1 MIRKLCAF
9 LLVVIV
15 LMVVAKTAF
24 TLRGSRSHAPSAIQT
39 AQAETETIAPVVYYT
54 SWVPYAIENELTNRN
69 GYLLDLVRAV
79 FPRARFVRLY
89 GDTSV
94 VAEVLEKDPLG
105 VSIMQGDHYTLA
117 KFPGAPKPVLVDNV
131 VVHTMRTNSW
141 NYTGPKSLEKL
152 RLVFQDD
159 YLICKEL
166 DKHAKANP
174 DNVHVCKTED
184 PAYGDVAGE
193 VIAGRADGFVST
205 KALQSDSRSIGFTAG
220 KMLVLRASKP
230 IGTVEIFF
238 KVSNRDPKLAGTI
251 LEAWE
256 RGLKRIEKSGEL
268 ARLRDYYGIT
278 EAKTLSASKSVE

>member
-1 MIRKLCAF
+1 MLRASAAAAPPTYIRKLSKM
-9 LLVVIV
+9 I
-15 LMVVAKTAF
+15 
-24 TLRGSRSHAPSAIQT
+24 P
-39 AQAETETIAPVVYYT
+39 EE
-54 SWVPYAIENELTNRN
+54 
-69 GYLLDLVRAV
+69 
-79 FPRARFVRLY
+79 
-89 GDTSV
+89 
-94 VAEVLEKDPLG
+94 
-105 VSIMQGDHYTLA
+105 
-117 KFPGAPKPVLVDNV
+117 
-131 VVHTMRTNSW
+131 
-141 NYTGPKSLEKL
+141 L
-152 RLVFQDD
+152 RL
-159 YLICKEL
+159 
-166 DKHAKANP
+166 N
-174 DNVHVCKTED
+174 
-184 PAYGDVAGE
+184 AGE